1 MTFAE
6 VSFEALQATDKSWK
20 LWTKCSMF
28 FYHGYR
34 YLNCSLCCFTIKL
47 LKYFREKG
55 LVILCGSLT
64 VVWHHWKVGDV
75 SLTNSKWVSVT
86 RRAIIHTKSV
96 INSTLWCG
104 YSTNLKLY
112 LLLKKLSENFLVIQQ
127 IPIEKANLA
136 TELDMT
142 KLRQV
147 AQISCDFYALKSPL
161 WRFWL
166 SHFILISDTHLETWL
181 ELTSTSLSSCKT
193 SDTTRMAEL

>member
-1 MTFAE
+1 MVTIFAE

-20 LWTKCSMF
+20 LWMKCSMF
-28 FYHGYR
+28 FLPRIYR
-34 YLNCSLCCFTIKL
+34 YIWTALLVLQKL

-55 LVILCGSLT
+55 LVILCGSLA

-112 LLLKKLSENFLVIQQ
+112 LLLKKLSENFLIVQQ
-127 IPIEKANLA
+127 IPNSNKKANLA
-136 TELDMT
+136 TELDIT
-142 KLRQV
+142 PLRQI
-147 AQISCDFYALKSPL
+147 AQISCDFYALDFDFL
-161 WRFWL
+161 
-166 SHFILISDTHLETWL
+166 ILF
-181 ELTSTSLSSCKT
+181 
-193 SDTTRMAEL
+193 

>member
-1 MTFAE
+1 M
-6 VSFEALQATDKSWK
+6 
-20 LWTKCSMF
+20 KCSMF
-28 FYHGYR
+28 FLPRIYR
-34 YLNCSLCCFTIKL
+34 YIWTALLVLQKL

-55 LVILCGSLT
+55 LVILCGSLA

-112 LLLKKLSENFLVIQQ
+112 LLLKKLSENFLIVQQ
-127 IPIEKANLA
+127 IPNSNKKANLA
-136 TELDMT
+136 TELDIT
-142 KLRQV
+142 PLRQI